1 MATLKSGWLRK
12 EGNRF
17 FNFSHGVI
25 CFSLLY
31 AKLIF
36 TNKTLKSNI
45 EKKQKRTLS
54 LTEGSFS
61 LVSLFKI
68 DWRTTNRTPVL
79 NQFKNRV

>member
-36 TNKTLKSNI
+36 TNETLKSNI
-45 EKKQKRTLS
+45 EKKQKQSS